1 MPTPEETIR
10 DVAPLWRW
18 GGRGPIWDPIDMEY
32 KLADQVQTELT
43 VARLETGASLY
54 RSLAD
59 GFAKAAQIITRS
71 QAAG

>member
-1 MPTPEETIR
+1 MPTPDETIR

-32 KLADQVQTELT
+32 KLADLVQAELT

-54 RSLAD
+54 RSLAE
-59 GFAKAAQIITRS
+59 GFAKAAQIMARS
-71 QAAG
+71 QSAG

>member
-1 MPTPEETIR
+1 
-10 DVAPLWRW
+10 
-18 GGRGPIWDPIDMEY
+18 MEY
-32 KLADQVQTELT
+32 KLADQVQKELT

-59 GFAKAAQIITRS
+59 GFAKASQIISRS

>member
-10 DVAPLWRW
+10 EVAPLWRW
-18 GGRGPIWDPIDMEY
+18 GGPGPIWDPIDMEY
-32 KLADQVQTELT
+32 KLADQVQHELA

-59 GFAKAAQIITRS
+59 GFTKAAQIMARS
-71 QAAG
+71 PASR

>member
-10 DVAPLWRW
+10 EVAPGWQW

-32 KLADQVQTELT
+32 KLADQVQNELT

-59 GFAKAAQIITRS
+59 GFARAAQIISRS
-71 QAAG
+71 QASG

>member
-18 GGRGPIWDPIDMEY
+18 GGHGPIWDPIDMEY
-32 KLADQVQTELT
+32 KLADRVLTELT
-43 VARLETGASLY
+43 VVRLETGASLY

-59 GFAKAAQIITRS
+59 GFEKASQIISRS
-71 QAAG
+71 QATG